1 MLYLSISRQLY
12 DARSVFRLF
21 KSLFEV
27 KRIQIILK
35 CIKDTDQFTLITNVV
50 SRSCYF
56 MHWLFDNIYILT
68 KIMNVQVSLS
78 GERSKDARVDKLSI
92 LCRQISRVWW
102 LFGIITF
109 MIYCLKTLRKT
120 YTDESDLKV
129 AALDKMTVLELKQ
142 NLLIISKL
150 RHDYWLNLA
159 RAISD
164 LCIVCN
170 ENEIPLNLLGK
181 RLNKGVDGFFG
192 MMSSSIYLF
201 SLL

>member
-1 MLYLSISRQLY
+1 M
-12 DARSVFRLF
+12 
-21 KSLFEV
+21 
-27 KRIQIILK
+27 
-35 CIKDTDQFTLITNVV
+35 
-50 SRSCYF
+50 
-56 MHWLFDNIYILT
+56 
-68 KIMNVQVSLS
+68 
-78 GERSKDARVDKLSI
+78 
-92 LCRQISRVWW
+92 WW

-159 RAISD
+159 RAIAD
-164 LCIVCN
+164 LCIACN

-201 SLL
+201 SLLQFKA